1 MKSKRAGIKGDREQ
15 NIVRPSAFLSP
26 SLYLDIS
33 ARNSSAQG
41 GESRRYYCFAK
52 IRDNLNR
59 QGSPRSSFSL
69 SLLREKIYCWIWRM
83 SVFMYFMLWLKVKLS
98 CSQEKNCRMTGE
110 WEEEIFFPK
119 RRDPED
125 YVVNTVV
132 RKTACR
138 ILSFSLK
145 IDQGKSAQL
154 IRSLISPSLVVK
166 SHGGDKIFIID
177 SYIVIVAIKFN
188 RDPVLF
194 FYNLYASC
202 HFLFND
208 DPRYLRSLRYIHR
221 LSIRE

>member
-1 MKSKRAGIKGDREQ
+1 
-15 NIVRPSAFLSP
+15 
-26 SLYLDIS
+26 
-33 ARNSSAQG
+33 
-41 GESRRYYCFAK
+41 
-52 IRDNLNR
+52 
-59 QGSPRSSFSL
+59 
-69 SLLREKIYCWIWRM
+69 
-83 SVFMYFMLWLKVKLS
+83 
-98 CSQEKNCRMTGE
+98 MTGE

-119 RRDPED
+119 RRDSED

-188 RDPVLF
+188 RDACPFFLQPVCVMPF
-194 FYNLYASC
+194 PVQRRSTIFAIASIYPPFIYQRIRKVVKKNMYSDFLYVSTI
-202 HFLFND
+202 FLIQFHQ
-208 DPRYLRSLRYIHR
+208 RIRCRKFSAIRRIYC